1 MHLDIGEDRQER
13 RRKHYIIP
21 IIFTLLE
28 MTLYWLIIS
37 IIEID
42 FNFKNWDFWGRFG
55 FLILSLYSIYKMMKI
70 YKRQKKYKR

>member
-1 MHLDIGEDRQER
+1 LDIGEDRQER